1 MVRLLHPITHVA
13 GNLWA
18 GNSLPALPCRE
29 ELLAWPARGAGGG
42 GGQPVTAASLQ
53 DHRPGQACPP
63 PAPGDWWEHW
73 HGRVPASGLPCHP
86 AGCHPA
92 MCPGTPSPSSPQQDG
107 FAARFWEKNPIP
119 SAVQQRRADPGVTP
133 SSPLRLPAPAPGRE
147 MPRGAPL
154 LQAPPRPSPRARRDE
169 SGRILRRMRRELET
183 LPLSRS
189 NLSSSAQDCTGSLHP
204 VCDARRGEGLISNF
218 RVSQPA
224 CV

>member
-1 MVRLLHPITHVA
+1 MGWKLPPSP
-13 GNLWA
+13 
-18 GNSLPALPCRE
+18 SLQRRAPG
-29 ELLAWPARGAGGG
+29 LASEGGWGGRGAACPGS
-42 GGQPVTAASLQ
+42 VTAGS
-53 DHRPGQACPP
+53 QARAGLSP
-63 PAPGDWWEHW
+63 PAPSDWWEHW

-133 SSPLRLPAPAPGRE
+133 SSPLRLPAPAPGRG
-147 MPRGAPL
+147 MPRGAPV